1 MLSRSLSAP
10 ATLILPLLLAGIAEF
25 DRPAPTH
32 LRSKIL
38 RSEDLR
44 NLERDSII
52 TALKRSN
59 WKISG
64 RGGAAQLLGINP
76 NTLASRMR
84 SRYPSNLKLS
94 RIKARLIAETASW
107 VDAPTACVSSS
118 ARGLEREGAIASAH
132 WTSPAPG
139 K

>member
-1 MLSRSLSAP
+1 VTAY
-10 ATLILPLLLAGIAEF
+10 
-25 DRPAPTH
+25 

-38 RSEDLR
+38 SSEDLR

-52 TALKRSN
+52 TALRRSN

-64 RGGAAQLLGINP
+64 RGDTAQLLGINP

-84 SRYPSNLKLS
+84 SLGIHRLKLS

-118 ARGLEREGAIASAH
+118 ARRLEREGAIASAH
-132 WTSPAPG
+132 PISPAPG